1 MAYIVPNSDIRL
13 LSDVPID
20 KSYRHTLWFDTPA
33 NQEAYFIG
41 KSKRYFP
48 KCTYTRATPGYI
60 KVQASADDVRD
71 CNYMMY
77 RNTAYSNKW
86 FYAFII
92 NVVYISNNVCGIV
105 FVIDQLQTWFFD
117 MHLSECF
124 IDRQHAVT
132 DNPGDNLI
140 PENLETGE
148 YMYVDNNL
156 DWSKT
161 FTGYDVIVYTTFSSS
176 LTADNKWVFAGTQ
189 GTYRWGIYTGL
200 NMRVFRHIENAD
212 TVASINSFLS
222 AAVEEFGIDNGIISL
237 IMIPSDSLDDKLLP
251 TQIPHSIPKITSLD
265 YYTPKNKKLL
275 TYPYCFIEAQNCEG
289 ATAAFR
295 QEYFGGTNPAVC
307 QFMITFN
314 ITTMPVALCVPINYK
329 GSEYNY
335 SEGLFINNFSQCSYN
350 TDMFKAYMA
359 QSLVG
364 STMLKAA
371 DNVRVGSATIKNDID
386 YVARAMY
393 NGFTGKEAPTYSPI
407 NPEDYKINANWI
419 RENAAALTF
428 AQFGL
433 TAGAAAASLPV
444 YDSAPAGQLLLP
456 GATGGGGT
464 AVDSV
469 PTIDGTI
476 YNIMQG
482 VYSHAIAAPHNT
494 GANSPDYFTS
504 NRLKGFWLF
513 HRTITNEFARKI
525 DSYFTRFGYAQ
536 HNIAVPN
543 IHTRNRFTYI
553 KTVDCVVHGDLPA
566 DAGEMIQNIFD
577 SGITFWAD
585 HDNVGNYSLDN
596 PIYTGG

>member
-1 MAYIVPNSDIRL
+1 MAYIIPNSDIRL
-13 LSDVPID
+13 LYDVPLD
-20 KSYRHTLWFDTPA
+20 KGYRHTLWFDTPA
-33 NQEAYFIG
+33 NQEAYFMG

-48 KCTYTRATPGYI
+48 KCTYARATPGYI

-71 CNYMMY
+71 CNYLMY

-86 FYAFII
+86 FYAFIT

-105 FVIDQLQTWFFD
+105 FVVDQLQTWFFE
-117 MHLSECF
+117 MRLSECF
-124 IDRQHAVT
+124 IERQHAVT

-161 FTGYDVIVYTTFSSS
+161 FTGYDVIVYSTFSST
-176 LTADNKWVFAGTQ
+176 LTTDNKWLFAGTQ
-189 GTYRWGIYTGL
+189 GSYRWGIYTGL

-222 AAVEEFGIDNGIISL
+222 AAVEEFGTDNGIISL
-237 IMIPSDSLDDKLLP
+237 VMIPSDSLDDQLLP

-314 ITTMPVALCVPINYK
+314 ITTAPVALCVPINYK
-329 GSEYNY
+329 GAEYNY

-359 QSLVG
+359 QSLAG
-364 STMLKAA
+364 STMLKAV
-371 DNVRVGSATIKNDID
+371 DEVRVGAATVKNDVNYMIS
-386 YVARAMY
+386 AMRDGMKTGQIPSY
-393 NGFTGKEAPTYSPI
+393 NPV
-407 NPEDYKINANWI
+407 NPDDVKINANWV
-419 RENAAALTF
+419 RENAATMTALSMGG
-428 AQFGL
+428 AA
-433 TAGAAAASLPV
+433 AGAAISGDAESFGALP
-444 YDSAPAGQLLLP
+444 
-456 GATGGGGT
+456 
-464 AVDSV
+464 SV
-469 PTIDGTI
+469 ESSI
-476 YNIMQG
+476 YNTMQAI
-482 VYSHAIAAPHNT
+482 YSHAVAAPHNT
-494 GANSPDYFTS
+494 GSNTPDYFTS

-525 DSYFTRFGYAQ
+525 DGYFTRFGYAQ
-536 HNIAVPN
+536 HVITVPN
-543 IHTRNRFTYI
+543 IHARNRFTYI

-566 DAGEMIQNIFD
+566 DAGDMIQNIFD

>member
-13 LSDVPID
+13 LSDVPVD

-48 KCTYTRATPGYI
+48 KCSYTRATPGYI

-86 FYAFII
+86 FYAFIT
-92 NVVYISNNVCGIV
+92 NVVYISNTVCGIV
-105 FVIDQLQTWFFD
+105 FAIDQLQTWFFA
-117 MHLSECF
+117 MSLSECF
-124 IDRQHAVT
+124 IERQHSVT
-132 DNPGDNLI
+132 DNAGDNLI

-161 FTGYDVIVYTTFSSS
+161 FTGYDVIVYTTFSSTLS
-176 LTADNKWVFAGTQ
+176 PTGQWTFAGTQ

-200 NMRVFRHIENAD
+200 NMRVFRHIENET
-212 TVASINSFLS
+212 TVASINSFLA
-222 AAVEEFGIDNGIISL
+222 AAVEEFGTDNGIISL
-237 IMIPSDSLDDKLLP
+237 IMIPSDSLDDQLLP

-275 TYPYCFIEAQNCEG
+275 TYPYCFIEGQNCEG

-335 SEGLFINNFSQCSYN
+335 SEGMFINNFSQCSYN

-359 QSLVG
+359 QSLAG
-364 STMLKAA
+364 STMLKAV
-371 DNVRVGSATIKNDID
+371 DEVRVGAATVKNDVNYVFSAMREGMKTGQIPSYKPID
-386 YVARAMY
+386 
-393 NGFTGKEAPTYSPI
+393 T
-407 NPEDYKINANWI
+407 EDVKINANWV
-419 RENAAALTF
+419 RENAAAM
-428 AQFGL
+428 
-433 TAGAAAASLPV
+433 TAASMGMAAGGAAIAGDAANLGALP
-444 YDSAPAGQLLLP
+444 
-456 GATGGGGT
+456 
-464 AVDSV
+464 SV
-469 PTIDGTI
+469 ESSI
-476 YNIMQG
+476 YNTMQAI
-482 VYSHAIAAPHNT
+482 YSHAVAAPHNT
-494 GANSPDYFTS
+494 GANTPDYFTS

-525 DSYFTRFGYAQ
+525 DGYFTRFGYAQ
-536 HNIAVPN
+536 HVITVPN
-543 IHTRNRFTYI
+543 IHARNRFTYV

-566 DAGEMIQNIFD
+566 DAGEMIENIFD

-585 HDNVGNYSLDN
+585 HANVGNYSMDN